1 VNDPKKNTAYTL
13 HYYANSH
20 NWEGNYSWGG
30 ESEGVKGEKAIKAG
44 LSVFISEWG
53 TGNADGKGT
62 PDQGRN
68 QSWQE
73 YVNKYQLSWAN
84 WSASKISEGTAA
96 FEGSSTKTS
105 LQYTTSG
112 NLVKGYLSTNP
123 ASYTKCAAN
132 SNNKQSQGDGNNNQ
146 NQNENNNQG
155 NNNENNNGQNGN
167 EVPIFAKASVN
178 FNVSYS
184 DNALHIAGAP
194 MTVEIYSIMGNK
206 IMAID
211 NVSGT
216 LSLAKLPAGMY
227 VAKVRGNGT
236 NMVRAIQIK

>member
-1 VNDPKKNTAYTL
+1 L

-20 NWEGNYSWGG
+20 NWAGNYSWGG
-30 ESEGVKGEKAIKAG
+30 ESDGVKGEKAIKAG

-53 TGNADGKGT
+53 TADASGAGN

-105 LQYTTSG
+105 LQYSASG

-123 ASYTKCAAN
+123 ASYTKCATN
-132 SNNKQSQGDGNNNQ
+132 TGNNGNENQGNNNQ
-146 NQNENNNQG
+146 NSGNNNQNGNNNQG
-155 NNNENNNGQNGN
+155 NNNQNNGGNNGNENQGGN
-167 EVPIFAKASVN
+167 EVPIFVKTSVN
-178 FNVSYS
+178 FNVTFSG
-184 DNALHIAGAP
+184 NALHIAGNP
-194 MTVEIYSIMGNK
+194 MTVEIFSTKGDK
-206 IMAID
+206 LMAID

-216 LSLAKLPAGMY
+216 LSLAKFPAGMY
-227 VAKVRGNGT
+227 VAKIHGNGT